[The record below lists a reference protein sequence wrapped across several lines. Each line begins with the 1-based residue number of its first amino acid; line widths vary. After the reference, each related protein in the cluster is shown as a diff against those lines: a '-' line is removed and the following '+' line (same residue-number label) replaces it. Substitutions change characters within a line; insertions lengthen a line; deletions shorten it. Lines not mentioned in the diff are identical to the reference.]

1 VEKSLD
7 LSPNSADFLKKWI
20 LKDTGPNNP
29 RITGLE
35 IMGFLKIRNI
45 YL

>member
-1 VEKSLD
+1 MEKSLD
-7 LSPNSADFLKKWI
+7 LSPNSADFVKKII

-35 IMGFLKIRNI
+35 IMEILEIHNI